1 MEIEEEESIVET
13 PSNGPLV
20 PSTKSKQPCLARQGS
35 ASCVIDNSCVLIFG
49 GEDDAGCYKDCWKFD
64 VVTETFEFLGNGPSD
79 FSERSYHTVTYMG
92 NGLVWIIGGTKKNVV
107 SVSSRMVQKIVGDV
121 WMFDIKQHTYK
132 PAVLE
137 GDVDA
142 LIRTSH
148 GACVH
153 PLSDSKILIFG
164 GYSYSEGFKKGQWM
178 NDVVEVDTRSM
189 VCRRLDA
196 GNPPTPRGYMSF
208 TRVDKVCV
216 SLFGRSS
223 GRVAQL
229 VPSSKCIAVYD
240 PSVNAW
246 KEECG
251 RGQVP
256 DARCNHRV
264 SVDGD
269 TIFVFGGKLDR
280 SKGSQEVPVVSV
292 LSYVKRHKAYRW
304 SSVLVAREGA
314 GAADG
319 ITDRYSHVQEIVDGK
334 LYVMGGYSE
343 KMLVGDWGVMTIS
356 QKKRRNQQRR
366 FDIHGVPKRLCDP
379 SQMVSRISESH
390 EVLES
395 IEKRRNVHH
404 IDLEKELQ
412 ITDDKWKEASRE
424 CGFWKQVAEEERE
437 KFNKVSGLLVDK
449 EQECDGLMSAV
460 NSFMTVVT
468 ETFGQ
473 GVTLSHGLEY
483 IRQQIRAQQ
492 ATSSE
497 LRRLRYEL
505 EQSKQEKEEMQDK
518 FKAVLDERAKQC
530 KDVGQAYKELERKME
545 GKVQELE
552 KQLELIRT
560 DLSSKMNEINNL
572 EDERSHLA
580 STCHD
585 LEQRVHQLRAEVS
598 SRQDDYTRLMEKMN
612 KVKSMLIE

>member
-1 MEIEEEESIVET
+1 VET
-13 PSNGPLV
+13 PSDPLV
-20 PSTKSKQPCLARQGS
+20 PSTKSKHHCLARQGS
-35 ASCVIDNSCVLIFG
+35 ASCVIDDSFVLIFG
-49 GEDDAGCYKDCWKFD
+49 GEDDAGCYKDCWKFE
-64 VVTETFEFLGNGPSD
+64 VATETFEFLGNGPSD
-79 FSERSYHTVTYMG
+79 FSERSYHTVTDMG
-92 NGLVWIIGGTKKNVV
+92 NGVVWIIGGTKKKVM
-107 SVSSRMVQKIVGDV
+107 SSSSRVVQKIVADV
-121 WMFDIKQHTYK
+121 WMYDIKQKVYRL
-132 PAVLE
+132 AVLE

-142 LIRTSH
+142 LMRTSH

-178 NDVVEVDTRSM
+178 NDIVEVDTCAM
-189 VCRRLDA
+189 VCRRLEA

-208 TRVDKVCV
+208 TRFGKVCI

-240 PSVNAW
+240 PAENAW

-251 RGQVP
+251 RGQAP

-264 SVDGD
+264 SVHGD
-269 TIFVFGGKLDR
+269 SIFMFGGKLDR

-292 LSYVKRHKAYRW
+292 LSYVKRYKAFQW
-304 SSVLVAREGA
+304 SPVLVSR

-319 ITDRYSHVQEIVDGK
+319 ITDRYSHVQEIVNGN

-356 QKKRRNQQRR
+356 KKRQRNHQHC
-366 FDIHGVPKRLCDP
+366 FDIHGIPKRLCDP
-379 SQMVSRISESH
+379 SQTVSRISDSH

-395 IEKRRNVHH
+395 IEKRQKVHH
-404 IDLEKELQ
+404 LDLKKELQ
-412 ITDDKWKEASRE
+412 ITDDKWKNASRE
-424 CGFWKQVAEEERE
+424 CAFWKQVAEEERE
-437 KFNKVSGLLVDK
+437 KFNKASELLVNK
-449 EQECDGLMSAV
+449 EKEFDGLKSVV
-460 NSFMTVVT
+460 NSFMAVVT
-468 ETFGQ
+468 ETCGQ
-473 GVTLSHGLEY
+473 GVSLSHGLEY
-483 IRQQIRAQQ
+483 VRQQIHAQQ

-497 LRRLRYEL
+497 LRRLKYEL
-505 EQSKQEKEEMQDK
+505 EQSKMEKEEMQDK

-530 KDVGQAYKELERKME
+530 KEVGEAYKDLERKME

-552 KQLELIRT
+552 KKLALINT
-560 DLSSKMNEINNL
+560 DLRSKMNEINNL

-585 LEQRVHQLRAEVS
+585 LEQRVHQLQADVS
-598 SRQDDYTRLMEKMN
+598 SRQEDYTRLMEKMN